1 MTQSGQGNAPRP
13 PAQVPRE
20 GVVLPAQQE
29 TQRWDAEA
37 VAPAPEPG
45 RPWGQPWGPDA
56 QRVPLPPEI
65 PAGGVVP
72 PGAPAA
78 SGGFGASGM
87 TPGDSDA
94 TQYLPPV
101 LGSAAGP
108 GAQDAASAAT
118 QYLPPVGD
126 GPVPGAPLPPAPY
139 AQPGAAGGAFG
150 AAGAGD
156 ATQLLPPQAGG
167 PELPQYLTPV
177 DNGQDSAAATQYL
190 PPVTD
195 GPPVPSA
202 AVDAVATQY
211 LPPVTDGRGGGAGEA
226 ATQYLPPVPPAG
238 HGHGYG
244 QAPVPSVGMPSGAV
258 PPGPVPPAS
267 APPHIPPA
275 GAAFARTGERS
286 TPAEFDGLFR
296 ESSVAAAAS
305 ASDRP
310 QGFPQPGQGHVPPPR
325 GPQAGVPQPPQ
336 PQPRP
341 QSRSERSAASRKKK
355 LPTPAVV
362 GIVVAACAAAGLGAG
377 ALLSG
382 GGGDEKKSD
391 QQNTAASSAAPGSE
405 AKPDDGRKDASPKAD
420 DPVLAQATALDA
432 LLKDS
437 NNSRDA
443 VVKAV
448 DSTRK
453 CKDLGKSAGDLRD
466 AAKQRDDLL
475 TRLQQTT
482 IDKLPNSTELSAQ
495 LTKAWQ
501 SSSSADSHYA
511 TWADQAGAK
520 GGCEKNRPKPTADS
534 TAGDKASDDATAA
547 KKAAADLWNPIAQ
560 KYHLS
565 QHKWTQ
571 L

>member
-13 PAQVPRE
+13 PAQIPRE

-37 VAPAPEPG
+37 AAPAPEPG

-56 QRVPLPPEI
+56 QRVPLPPEM
-65 PAGGVVP
+65 PAGNPAGN
-72 PGAPAA
+72 PGSNP
-78 SGGFGASGM
+78 GGHLAGNSE
-87 TPGDSDA
+87 A

-101 LGSAAGP
+101 LGGAAAGP
-108 GAQDAASAAT
+108 GAQDSASAAT

-139 AQPGAAGGAFG
+139 AQPGMSGMHGGMPG
-150 AAGAGD
+150 GIPGAGD
-156 ATQLLPPQAGG
+156 ATQLLPPQTGG
-167 PELPQYLTPV
+167 PELPQYLAPV
-177 DNGQDSAAATQYL
+177 DHGQDSAAATQYL

-202 AVDAVATQY
+202 TTDAVATQY
-211 LPPVTDGRGGGAGEA
+211 LPPVMDGRGGGAGEA

-238 HGHGYG
+238 HG
-244 QAPVPSVGMPSGAV
+244 QMPVPSAAV
-258 PPGPVPPAS
+258 PPGPVPPVS

-275 GAAFARTGERS
+275 GAPFAQTGERP

-296 ESSVAAAAS
+296 ESAAAAVAS
-305 ASDRP
+305 ASATDRI
-310 QGFPQPGQGHVPPPR
+310 QGFPQPGQGHGQAPPR
-325 GPQAGVPQPPQ
+325 GPQAGAPRPPQ
-336 PQPRP
+336 PQP
-341 QSRSERSAASRKKK
+341 QSRSERSATSRKKK

-382 GGGDEKKSD
+382 GGDGGGDEKKSD

-405 AKPDDGRKDASPKAD
+405 AKPDDGKTNASPKAD
-420 DPVLAQATALDA
+420 DPVLAQAKALDA

-453 CKDLGKSAGDLRD
+453 CKDLGKSASDLRD

-482 IDKLPNSTELSAQ
+482 IDKLPNSAALSAQ

-547 KKAAADLWNPIAQ
+547 KKQAADLWNPIAKQ
-560 KYHLS
+560 YHLS